1 MGRKCYTGN
10 LSSEDPAVA
19 GATGHHGSIMA
30 SQWYSLVTQKLFLAK
45 TLLDQ
50 LEAPAPAP
58 RQEALTQGAVELMLR
73 ARKLLLVMIARHY
86 QERRAMPGTLEE
98 LAGCIGPDAREIG
111 QLTALAAEGTSW
123 WRHLD
128 QLEQHQSQPPA
139 TRKTV
144 TDDNIIAIATE
155 PGPDRSAA
163 GLLTTLTA
171 LKQFA
176 KDLEEWHSEW

>member
-1 MGRKCYTGN
+1 M
-10 LSSEDPAVA
+10 
-19 GATGHHGSIMA
+19 
-30 SQWYSLVTQKLFLAK
+30 
-45 TLLDQ
+45 
-50 LEAPAPAP
+50 
-58 RQEALTQGAVELMLR
+58 R